1 MSHAWINV
9 RLKKL
14 ALDFCHSPSTHWTLI
29 WWNCSKRRHQTCTVS
44 GMLENAGRIPD
55 YLWSLLMEDTIFSQA
70 ARGSMNFGHF
80 PSTMCLRAVTRYLLS
95 GLSLL
100 KAIHNLNASTF
111 FIKMDEDPLLVKCD
125 RSWAPSLI
133 ILKTNKLSERS
144 FYLAGKS
151 TVRVFIYA
159 CLAYTH
165 QISKCWNYVNKPT
178 HVFVIPWWIFR
189 ILVLKFP

>member
-14 ALDFCHSPSTHWTLI
+14 ALDFCHSPSTPWTRI

-44 GMLENAGRIPD
+44 GMPENAGRIPD

-80 PSTMCLRAVTRYLLS
+80 PSTICLRAVTRYLLS

-100 KAIHNLNASTF
+100 KGIHNLNASTF
-111 FIKMDEDPLLVKCD
+111 CHQDGCGPIIGQVWQELGPIINHTEDKQTFRAFLLPGWWVYCKG
-125 RSWAPSLI
+125 L
-133 ILKTNKLSERS
+133 
-144 FYLAGKS
+144 YLCMPG
-151 TVRVFIYA
+151 IY
-159 CLAYTH
+159 
-165 QISKCWNYVNKPT
+165 SPD
-178 HVFVIPWWIFR
+178 F
-189 ILVLKFP
+189 